1 MVKPAARLGALSV
14 RPVGIGLCN
23 PIDARLDQ
31 LLYLARGEG
40 RRSASRAA
48 IVAAL
53 ILESPTTGGA
63 VIALLDRYEQ
73 QPEDAVLIPGVP
85 RPAIELKK
93 PGRRRL

>member
-1 MVKPAARLGALSV
+1 MVKPTAKLGALSV
-14 RPVGIGLCN
+14 RPVGIGLCS

-31 LLYLARGEG
+31 LLYLARAEG

-53 ILESPTTGGA
+53 ILESPTTGSA
-63 VIALLDRYEQ
+63 VIGLLDRYEQ
-73 QPEDAVLIPGVP
+73 QPEDAALIPGVP
-85 RPAIELKK
+85 APAMELKK